1 MKKETKFQIALIL
14 SVAVSFILS
23 FYLKELL
30 TNSCVKTNSPLL
42 IFLDALLN
50 YAVLIIIIFVIL
62 LILLNIKSL
71 NKLIDIVKDLLSS
84 SFVKKSLII
93 ISLIL
98 LASCFLPVSKKYGAV
113 DINGKSPLKIQYAYY
128 LLCDAIENK
137 TDTISIDS
145 MQIWLGTH
153 RYSTGN
159 SRRTRSTYH
168 TSYYLSFAD
177 SSVYLYENVLTDYID
192 TCRLYEMDIEI
203 EYYKNSGNIKSIDGI
218 SLYDE
223 SGFDNA
229 MYKIERE
236 IREKENLE
244 KQIKEKEEQK
254 RLTAF
259 SAFFEAEGENYEQ
272 IVKSLEAEGIE
283 NPYETVYISTKYFEI
298 GSIAFFHNMGNK
310 IYVVRDN
317 DNEDMHE
324 IPPIPDDATFTE
336 ITRILDDAGIKWT
349 FDCFSDTFADT
360 DELDHSNDILHT
372 VHRSPGTPVPKDYVF
387 WFSVKHID

>member
-1 MKKETKFQIALIL
+1 M
-14 SVAVSFILS
+14 
-23 FYLKELL
+23 
-30 TNSCVKTNSPLL
+30 
-42 IFLDALLN
+42 
-50 YAVLIIIIFVIL
+50 
-62 LILLNIKSL
+62 
-71 NKLIDIVKDLLSS
+71 
-84 SFVKKSLII
+84 
-93 ISLIL
+93 
-98 LASCFLPVSKKYGAV
+98 LASCFLPVNKKYREV
-113 DINGKSPLKIQYAYY
+113 KINGKRPLKIQYAYY
-128 LLCDAIENK
+128 LLCDAIGNE
-137 TDTISIDS
+137 TDTITIDS
-145 MQIWLGTH
+145 EKFSLDKH
-153 RYSTGN
+153 SYSTRGGRG
-159 SRRTRSTYH
+159 SRTRYH
-168 TSYYLSFAD
+168 RFYCASFED
-177 SSVYLYENVLTDYID
+177 YTMYLYENVLTDYID
-192 TCRLYEMDIEI
+192 TCRKYEMDIEI

-324 IPPIPDDATFTE
+324 IPPIPNDATFTE

-387 WFSVKHID
+387 WFSVKHVD

>member
-1 MKKETKFQIALIL
+1 MKKETKFEIALIL

-30 TNSCVKTNSPLL
+30 TNSCIKTNSPLL
-42 IFLDALLN
+42 ILLDTILN
-50 YAVLIIIIFVIL
+50 YGVLNVISFVIP

-71 NKLIDIVKDLLSS
+71 KKQIDIVKDLLSS

-98 LASCFLPVSKKYGAV
+98 LASCFLPVNKKYREV
-113 DINGKSPLKIQYAYY
+113 KINGKRPLKIQYAYY
-128 LLCDAIENK
+128 LLCDAIGNE
-137 TDTISIDS
+137 TDTITIDS
-145 MQIWLGTH
+145 EKFSLDKH
-153 RYSTGN
+153 SYSTRGGRG
-159 SRRTRSTYH
+159 SRTRYH
-168 TSYYLSFAD
+168 RFYCASFED
-177 SSVYLYENVLTDYID
+177 YTMYLYENVLTDYID
-192 TCRLYEMDIEI
+192 TCQKYEMDIEI
-203 EYYKNSGNIKSIDGI
+203 EYYKNSGNIKFIDGI

-244 KQIKEKEEQK
+244 KQIKEKEEKK

-317 DNEDMHE
+317 DKEDMHE
-324 IPPIPDDATFTE
+324 IPPIPDDATFME

-349 FDCFSDTFADT
+349 FDCMSF
-360 DELDHSNDILHT
+360 LHSNTDGLNHSDDILYT
-372 VHRSPGTPVPKDYVF
+372 VNRSPGTPVPKDYVF
-387 WFSVKHID
+387 WFSVYHVD

>member
-1 MKKETKFQIALIL
+1 MKKETKFEIALIL
-14 SVAVSFILS
+14 SVAVSIILS

-30 TNSCVKTNSPLL
+30 INGCVKTNSPLL
-42 IFLDALLN
+42 VFLDALLN
-50 YAVLIIIIFVIL
+50 YAVLIIIIFVIF
-62 LILLNIKSL
+62 LILLIIKSL
-71 NKLIDIVKDLLSS
+71 KNLINIVKDLLSI
-84 SFVKKSLII
+84 SFVKKTLII

-98 LASCFLPVSKKYGAV
+98 VASCFLPVFKKYGDV
-113 DINGKSPLKIQYAYY
+113 KINGKRPLRIQYAYY

-137 TDTISIDS
+137 TDTITIDS
-145 MQIWLGTH
+145 EKFSLDKH
-153 RYSTGN
+153 RYS
-159 SRRTRSTYH
+159 SRGSRGSRTR
-168 TSYYLSFAD
+168 YYTFYYASFGD
-177 SSVYLYENVLTDYID
+177 YTVYLYENVLTDYID
-192 TCRLYEMDIEI
+192 TCRKYEMDIEI

-223 SGFDNA
+223 SGFDKA

-236 IREKENLE
+236 IREKESLE

-254 RLTAF
+254 RLAAF
-259 SAFFEAEGENYEQ
+259 SAFFESEGQNYEQ

-283 NPYETVYISTKYFEI
+283 NPYETVYISTKYFEK

-317 DNEDMHE
+317 DKEEMHE
-324 IPPIPDDATFTE
+324 IPPIPSDATFME

-372 VHRSPGTPVPKDYVF
+372 VHCSSGTPVPKDFVF
-387 WFSVKHID
+387 WFSVKHVD

>member
-1 MKKETKFQIALIL
+1 MKKETKFEIALIL
-14 SVAVSFILS
+14 SIAVSFILS

-30 TNSCVKTNSPLL
+30 TNSCIKTNSPLL
-42 IFLDALLN
+42 ILLDTILN
-50 YAVLIIIIFVIL
+50 YAVLIVISFVIP
-62 LILLNIKSL
+62 LILLNFKSL
-71 NKLIDIVKDLLSS
+71 KKLIDFIKDLFFISN
-84 SFVKKSLII
+84 KSLII
-93 ISLIL
+93 IGLIL
-98 LASCFLPVSKKYGAV
+98 LASCFLPVNKKYEEV
-113 DINGKSPLKIQYAYY
+113 KINGKRPLKIQYAYY

-137 TDTISIDS
+137 TETITIDS
-145 MQIWLGTH
+145 EKFSLDKH
-153 RYSTGN
+153 SYSTRGGRG
-159 SRRTRSTYH
+159 SRTRYH
-168 TSYYLSFAD
+168 RFYCASFED
-177 SSVYLYENVLTDYID
+177 YTMYLYENVLTDYID
-192 TCRLYEMDIEI
+192 TCRKYEMDIEI

-254 RLTAF
+254 RLAAF

-372 VHRSPGTPVPKDYVF
+372 VHCSPGTPVPKDYVF
-387 WFSVKHID
+387 WFSVKHVD

>member
-1 MKKETKFQIALIL
+1 MKKETKFEIALIL

-42 IFLDALLN
+42 ILLDALLN
-50 YAVLIIIIFVIL
+50 YAVLIIISFVIP

-71 NKLIDIVKDLLSS
+71 KKLIDFIKDLFSIS
-84 SFVKKSLII
+84 KKLLII

-98 LASCFLPVSKKYGAV
+98 LASCFLPVNKKYEEV
-113 DINGKSPLKIQYAYY
+113 KINGKRPLKIQYAYY
-128 LLCDAIENK
+128 LLCDAIGNK
-137 TDTISIDS
+137 TDTITIDS
-145 MQIWLGTH
+145 EKFSLDKH
-153 RYSTGN
+153 SYSTRSGRG
-159 SRRTRSTYH
+159 SKTR
-168 TSYYLSFAD
+168 YYRFYCASFED
-177 SSVYLYENVLTDYID
+177 YTVYLYENVLTDYID
-192 TCRLYEMDIEI
+192 TCRKYEMDIEI

-223 SGFDNA
+223 SGFDKA
-229 MYKIERE
+229 MYKIENE
-236 IREKENLE
+236 IREKESLE
-244 KQIKEKEEQK
+244 KQIKEKEEQE
-254 RLTAF
+254 RLAAF
-259 SAFFEAEGENYEQ
+259 SAFFESEGENYEQ

-324 IPPIPDDATFTE
+324 IPPIPADATFTE

-349 FDCFSDTFADT
+349 FDKVADIYISAE
-360 DELDHSNDILHT
+360 DCADVEQCEK
-372 VHRSPGTPVPKDYVF
+372 VYPM
-387 WFSVKHID
+387 